1 MPYIFIH
8 KEYERAFL
16 FYIKM
21 KPNTEQTAQICAAF
35 SEMRSKEDLVRVLN
49 LAKKSIYGSK
59 VRDFAL
65 KNITFYADQRIL
77 KQRYNSFKIPKKRG
91 GYRTIHAPVHGL
103 KAILRSLNFVL
114 LCVYEDE
121 YVDNAMGF
129 IPGKSIKDNAVRH
142 AGKHYVFNI
151 DLKDFF
157 PSIDLYRVKAIL
169 QLPPFNLKNEQEP
182 LAYLLANLCCE
193 AMEVERKDA
202 SGDLIKKTAAVLP
215 QGAPTSPSLTNFIAR
230 KMDRRLKGAA
240 KRFGVTYTRYADDI
254 TFSSNHNVYQKESEF
269 ILEVRKI
276 IVEQGFLINE
286 SKVRLQQSGYR
297 QEVTGLIVNAH
308 PNVPTQYVKQ
318 VRQWIYLWE
327 TYGFVKATQYF
338 RRDYS
343 HKAARPQVV
352 IPPLDR
358 VLEGKLRYMRMVV
371 GENHSTWQKLNA
383 RFILL
388 TGNRIVE
395 KVEVA
400 NLDEA
405 LESLFQ
411 EVRKDIDDFIA
422 DAQQYD
428 LITQEDATDD
438 EETIG

>member
-1 MPYIFIH
+1 
-8 KEYERAFL
+8 
-16 FYIKM
+16 M
-21 KPNTEQTAQICAAF
+21 KPNAEQSAQIRTAF
-35 SEMRSKEDLVRVLN
+35 AEMQSKEDLVKVLN
-49 LAKKSIYGSK
+49 LAKKSLYGNK
-59 VRDFAL
+59 ATDFAL
-65 KNITFYADQRIL
+65 KNITYYADQRIV
-77 KQRYNSFKIPKKRG
+77 KNRYDTFQIPKKRSG
-91 GYRTIHAPVHGL
+91 FRTIHAPVPGL
-103 KAILRSLNFVL
+103 KAILRCLNFVL

-121 YVDNAMGF
+121 YEDNAMGF
-129 IPGKSIKDNAVRH
+129 IPGRSIKDNAVRH

-193 AMEVERKDA
+193 TMEVERLEA

-269 ILEVRKI
+269 MLEVRKI
-276 IVEQGFLINE
+276 IAEQGFLIKE
-286 SKVRLQQSGYR
+286 SKVRLQQNGYR

-308 PNVPTQYVKQ
+308 PNVPSQYVKQ

-338 RRDYS
+338 RRDYG
-343 HKAARPQVV
+343 HKAAKPQVV

-371 GENHSTWQKLNA
+371 GENHPTWQKLNA

-388 TGNRIVE
+388 AGDRIIE
-395 KVEVA
+395 KTDVPD
-400 NLDEA
+400 LDEA
-405 LESLFQ
+405 LESLFV
-411 EVRKDIDDFIA
+411 EVRKDIDAFIA
-422 DAQQYD
+422 EAEQFE
-428 LITQEDATDD
+428 LITQEDSIDD